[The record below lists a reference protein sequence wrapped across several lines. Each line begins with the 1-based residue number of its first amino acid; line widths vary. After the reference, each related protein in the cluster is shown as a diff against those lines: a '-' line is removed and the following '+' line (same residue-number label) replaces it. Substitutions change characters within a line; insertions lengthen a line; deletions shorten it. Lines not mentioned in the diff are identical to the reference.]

1 MLQPRIKDI
10 KAKAILIPLFGLIIP
25 NISGLIHNSRY
36 EAAGLTFSYLYFIL
50 VALLVWEGNVQLMYL
65 IKNRQ
70 TSRVGIYYKT
80 ILLLVFVICL
90 YSCVLSFLM
99 LYLWKKWSNET
110 YTGWDQAAHA
120 AGIVTLAAIFIAN
133 IYEIIFLNQEKE
145 YNISRVDQLN
155 YSKARAELEA
165 FKNQIDPHFIF
176 NSLNTLSFLIT
187 REPHHAKLFNDTL
200 AKVYRYILINK
211 DKDLVMLKEE
221 IEFICNYFYLMKIRF
236 GEAINLEIEINDFSS
251 ENFLIPPISLQALV
265 ENAIKHNDFSDA
277 NPLTIYIT
285 VLPDNIVVRNAL
297 LPKSFPQPGQ
307 KSGLTNLG
315 FRFQMITKRN
325 LIIEH
330 KNNMFSVRLPTL
342 KF

>member
-1 MLQPRIKDI
+1 MMQPRIKDRTV
-10 KAKAILIPLFGLIIP
+10 KAIFIPLFGVIIP
-25 NISGLIHNSRY
+25 NITGMMHNGRYDFTGLL
-36 EAAGLTFSYLYFIL
+36 ASYLYFIL

-65 IKNRQ
+65 IK
-70 TSRVGIYYKT
+70 SRIANQFGNYYNL
-80 ILLLVFVICL
+80 IASLVFANII
-90 YSCVLSFLM
+90 YSGILSFL
-99 LYLWKKWSNET
+99 LFYLWKKWSNESF
-110 YTGWDQAAHA
+110 TGWAPIGYAS
-120 AGIVTLAAIFIAN
+120 GIIIISAIFITN
-133 IYEIIFLNQEKE
+133 IYEIIFLNHEKE

-155 YSKARAELEA
+155 ISKAHAELEA

-187 REPHHAKLFNDTL
+187 REPNHAKLFNDTL

-236 GEAINLEIEINDFSS
+236 GEAINLEIEINNFSS
-251 ENFLIPPISLQALV
+251 DNFLIPPISLQALV

-277 NPLTIYIT
+277 TPLTIYIT
-285 VLPDNIVVRNAL
+285 VLSDYILVKNAL
-297 LPKSFPQPGQ
+297 FPKVFPQPGQ
-307 KSGLTNLG
+307 KSGLINLG

-325 LIIEH
+325 VIIEH

-342 KF
+342 KL